1 MRRLIPR
8 IPLVT
13 SFIFATAYV
22 SQVVRMW
29 SERSALGQSVFGW
42 VQVGVALVLFYI
54 YYREMLPDQK
64 LPRYCTVF
72 EIVLV
77 LGIIGTTIYFR

>member
-1 MRRLIPR
+1 MKKLIPR

-22 SQVVRMW
+22 AQVVRMW
-29 SERSALGQSVFGW
+29 TERSALGQSVFGW
-42 VQVGVALVLFYI
+42 IQVGVALVLFYV

-64 LPRYCTVF
+64 IPQYCTLF
-72 EIVLV
+72 EIALV
-77 LGIIGTTIYFR
+77 LGIIGTTITFR